1 MNGSNRFREPD
12 LSGIRPRIIPET
24 RPEAHAR
31 GEPSKSMIDEMKKE
45 LSVENKEKPASSNPF
60 ISKKGSFVPSLQE
73 LPPKSSQQLSSSF
86 QRAVES
92 RSEAQTNSKQIIPE
106 KQAVNVAQKK
116 EPENFAGLFTKMSK
130 DQTITDQN
138 SKGKQLE
145 SRFKDP
151 YSEVRVN
158 PAQSFSSLKRHEPP
172 SNEEPMVKQTVK
184 IIPNPKAKAQKKQQ
198 SGQSEQKARKD
209 TNAAKMDQSGYENSI
224 LGRVIPKSA
233 FEALVKEVTKEGIG
247 EMKFQRKAY
256 AVIQMGCEN
265 FLERE
270 FRAANRITR
279 ARGRMTLMPKD
290 MVALSQVVEDL
301 GFKRAV
307 SCPH

>member
-1 MNGSNRFREPD
+1 
-12 LSGIRPRIIPET
+12 
-24 RPEAHAR
+24 
-31 GEPSKSMIDEMKKE
+31 MIDERKKE
-45 LSVENKEKPASSNPF
+45 LTVENKEKPASSNPF
-60 ISKKGSFVPSLQE
+60 ISKKGSFIPSLQE
-73 LPPKSSQQLSSSF
+73 LPSKGSQQLSSSF
-86 QRAVES
+86 QRPVES
-92 RSEAQTNSKQIIPE
+92 RSGAKSSSKLIIPE
-106 KQAVNVAQKK
+106 KQAVNEVQKK
-116 EPENFAGLFTKMSK
+116 EPDNFAGLFTKMSK
-130 DQTITDQN
+130 DPTITDQN
-138 SKGKQLE
+138 SKGKRLE

-151 YSEVRVN
+151 YSEVRIN
-158 PAQSFSSLKRHEPP
+158 HALPPGSLKRQEPS
-172 SNEEPMVKQTVK
+172 SNDEPMVKQTVK
-184 IIPNPKAKAQKKQQ
+184 INPNPKVRAEKKRQ
-198 SGQSEQKARKD
+198 SGLSEQKARKE
-209 TNAAKMDQSGYENSI
+209 TNADKMDQSGFENSI

-290 MVALSQVVEDL
+290 MVALSQAVEDL